1 MTRLLSAVSTALLV
15 VFSASVVAAPQ
26 TAEGQGQTG
35 QRGNASRTVI
45 ETISGFSVVLVL
57 GETQSSGAAETETLP
72 GGAKKALN
80 DMREFL
86 PYKNYRVL
94 DSQWTSCCSPRSTTT
109 VAGRLQGVVG
119 NIGPNSAITLSPRGY
134 TFSIAASVSGMNI
147 PVRFVL
153 AQEDTS
159 RRASENTDRSRDL
172 ERERQNLQAEIES
185 LRAQVNETQKRVE
198 VGMISAAELR
208 PLQDRHAAYQRRLT
222 DLTADI
228 ESAAHGGA
236 RPIIDSSFTMDAG
249 ETVVVGTSK
258 LGGDKALIAV
268 VTAVKKGGGPSR
280 E

>member
-1 MTRLLSAVSTALLV
+1 VTRLLSAVSTALLV
-15 VFSASVVAAPQ
+15 VFSASVANAAPQ
-26 TAEGQGQTG
+26 SAQGRGQTG
-35 QRGNASRTVI
+35 QRGSTNRTVI

-72 GGAKKALN
+72 GGAKKALS

-109 VAGRLQGVVG
+109 VAGRVQGVVG
-119 NIGPNSAITLSPRGY
+119 NIGPNSAVTLSPRGY

-159 RRASENTDRSRDL
+159 RRVAENTDRSRDH
-172 ERERQNLQAEIES
+172 ERERQNLQAEIET
-185 LRAQVNETQKRVE
+185 LRALVNETQKRVE
-198 VGMISAAELR
+198 VGIVSASELR
-208 PLQDRHAAYQRRLT
+208 PLQDRHAASLRRLT

-228 ESAAHGGA
+228 ESAAHGGV

-258 LGGDKALIAV
+258 LGGDKALIAI
-268 VTAVKKGGGPSR
+268 VTAVRKSGASR

>member
-1 MTRLLSAVSTALLV
+1 VTRLLSAVSTALLV

>member
-1 MTRLLSAVSTALLV
+1 VTRHVSAVSAVL
-15 VFSASVVAAPQ
+15 FISICSSAAAQSP
-26 TAEGQGQTG
+26 QGQA
-35 QRGNASRTVI
+35 QASSRPKSNVPVVENI
-45 ETISGFSVVLVL
+45 GGFSVVLVL
-57 GETQSSGAAETETLP
+57 GETQPSGAAETETLP
-72 GGAKKALN
+72 GGAKKALS

-94 DSQWTSCCSPRSTTT
+94 DAQWTSCCSPRSTTT
-109 VAGRLQGVVG
+109 VAGRLQGVTG
-119 NIGPNSAITLSPRGY
+119 SIGPNGAVSLSPRGY
-134 TFSIAASVSGMNI
+134 AFSIAASVSGMNI

-159 RRASENTDRSRDL
+159 RRATENTDRSRDL

-185 LRAQVNETQKRVE
+185 LRAQLNETQKRVE

-228 ESAAHGGA
+228 ESAAHAGA